1 MFMFAFLIM
10 SLPVFVGY
18 LYYGLYQTY
27 VIIYDL
33 IINAIGLLILV
44 IEFVCAL
51 IVIINIKTY
60 EKTV

>member
-1 MFMFAFLIM
+1 MFAFLIM

>member
-1 MFMFAFLIM
+1 M

>member
-1 MFMFAFLIM
+1 VFMFAFLIM